1 MWLTD
6 KLSARIR
13 FSSELGFVLGVT
25 LLWLALYNLRFWQAA
40 AAAMWHPSL
49 SSVLFMGSLFFLALL
64 AQTLSLLLLPRALL
78 RPAACIL
85 FLAAALI
92 AYFSDTF
99 GVFMDKDMLRNVF
112 ATDSAE
118 VAGLINGK
126 LLTYLLVLGVLPC
139 VLVLR
144 AEVPPLDWKGRLKQ
158 RSVFLGGLLALCVV
172 SLFALSAAYA
182 SFFREHKPV
191 RFLLNPA
198 SAVYNLVEL
207 GIKAASRREPA
218 MLADLG
224 GPAVRVAALRP
235 KPLVLFLV
243 VGETARAGNFQLGGY
258 DRPTNPQLASRADL
272 LYFRNTTSCGT
283 ATATSLPCIF
293 SPLGRGEFDVD
304 AAKHQTNLLDMLAR
318 AGLDVEW
325 RDNNSGCKG
334 VCARIPTQQFASRA
348 DVPLCQGPYCY
359 DEQLTVGLA
368 DELRN
373 IKRDSVIVFHQVGSH
388 GPAYWQ
394 RYPPQFE
401 KFKPACRST
410 QLDQCSREEVINA
423 YDNTILYTDHNLA
436 QQIQMLQQASD
447 RIDSLLIYVSDHGES
462 LGENGIYLHGM
473 PYALAPANQKEVPFM
488 IWMSDGYRQRAGV
501 DEACLRARTAEAF
514 THDNI
519 FHSVM
524 GAVGVRNAAYKSALD
539 IFSGCASQTAFAATT
554 PAEAESTV
562 GDAGAEVKEQTPP
575 IRARID

>member
-13 FSSELGFVLGVT
+13 FPSELAFVLGVT
-25 LLWLALYNLRFWQAA
+25 LLWLAFYNLRFWQAA

-49 SSVLFMGSLFFLALL
+49 SSALFMGSLFFLTLL
-64 AQTLSLLLLPRALL
+64 AQTLLLLLLPRVLL
-78 RPAACIL
+78 RPAVCIL

-112 ATDSAE
+112 ATDTAE

-126 LLTYLLVLGVLPC
+126 LLAYFLVLGVLPC

-144 AEVPPLDWKGRLKQ
+144 AEVPSLRWKQRLKQ
-158 RSVFLGGLLALCVV
+158 RSIFLGGLLLLCLVG
-172 SLFALSAAYA
+172 LFALSAAYA

-198 SAVYNLVEL
+198 SAVYNLAEL
-207 GIKAASRREPA
+207 GIKASSRREPTT
-218 MLADLG
+218 LTQLG
-224 GPAVRVAALRP
+224 GPVTRVAAP
-235 KPLVLFLV
+235 QSKPLVLFLV

-258 DRPTNPQLASRADL
+258 QRPTNPQLSAIADL
-272 LYFRNTTSCGT
+272 LYFKNTSSCGT
-283 ATATSLPCIF
+283 ATETSLPCIF
-293 SPLGRGEFDVD
+293 SPFGRSEFDVD
-304 AAKHQTNLLDMLAR
+304 AAKHQTNLLDMLAG

-334 VCARIPTQQFASRA
+334 VCARVRTQQFASKP

-359 DEQLTVGLA
+359 DEEMNVGLA
-368 DELRN
+368 EQLRG
-373 IKRDSVIVFHQVGSH
+373 IQRDSVIVFHQIGSH

-401 KFKPACRST
+401 RFKPACRST
-410 QLDQCSREEVINA
+410 QLDQCSREAVVNA

-436 QQIQMLQQASD
+436 QQIQLLQQASGQ
-447 RIDSLLIYVSDHGES
+447 IDSLLIYASDHGES
-462 LGENGIYLHGM
+462 LGENGVYLHGM
-473 PYALAPANQKEVPFM
+473 PYALAPANQKQVPFL
-488 IWMSDGYRQRAGV
+488 IWMSAGYRQRVGV
-501 DEACLRARTAEAF
+501 DESCLRARTEEEL

-519 FHSVM
+519 FHTVM
-524 GAVGVRNAAYKSALD
+524 GAVGVRNAAYQPALD
-539 IFSGCASQTAFAATT
+539 LFSGCIKQPAATSPT
-554 PAEAESTV
+554 PA
-562 GDAGAEVKEQTPP
+562 GPAEVKPGP
-575 IRARID
+575 ASH